1 MVVRIHP
8 WRITWRFLVVFA
20 ILLAVTFLAC
30 VSLFFGVDSG
40 SSVYVKPYSTS
51 HTLFIIIFATLFV
64 STYVMSMLG
73 QSYVIEDKY
82 FAVRR
87 LKKEFVYDYAS
98 IIFIDFEASKRKKM
112 VILYTKKSGMKYM
125 LGDKDGKLLETLQK
139 KCPSVMSV
147 SEFRR
152 TYPQARY

>member
-1 MVVRIHP
+1 M
-8 WRITWRFLVVFA
+8 A
-20 ILLAVTFLAC
+20 
-30 VSLFFGVDSG
+30 
-40 SSVYVKPYSTS
+40 
-51 HTLFIIIFATLFV
+51 
-64 STYVMSMLG
+64 MLG

-87 LKKEFVYDYAS
+87 LKKEYVYDYNS

-125 LGDKDGKLLETLQK
+125 LGDKDGKLLETLEK
-139 KCPSVMSV
+139 KCPNTMSV

>member
-1 MVVRIHP
+1 M
-8 WRITWRFLVVFA
+8 A
-20 ILLAVTFLAC
+20 
-30 VSLFFGVDSG
+30 
-40 SSVYVKPYSTS
+40 
-51 HTLFIIIFATLFV
+51 
-64 STYVMSMLG
+64 MLG

-98 IIFIDFEASKRKKM
+98 VIFIDFEASKKKKM

-125 LGDKDGKLLETLQK
+125 LGDKDGKLLDTLQK
-139 KCPSVMSV
+139 KCPNVMSV